1 MNLADVS
8 VVIPTYNS
16 DCTIERAIKSV
27 VNQTLLPK
35 EVIIVDDC
43 STSSKMHT
51 ILNNIKNNYN
61 NYFNIKVFY
70 LKQNSGPATARNIG
84 INNSICEYI
93 AFLDSDDIWH
103 PQKIEIQY
111 SYMKANR
118 EIYFSSHH
126 GEIIKERN
134 IEEFLDKKIIN
145 NQVAVKSIN
154 PYYYLFKHYMKN
166 SGTPSV
172 MIKKIP
178 KMKFYDNKR
187 YFEDYLLWL
196 EYNFLFD
203 GVVIDIPLSASF
215 KLLYGESGLSANL
228 WKMEKGEL
236 ETFKI
241 LQQKGYINILLRY
254 FVSCF
259 SFLKFLRRYFIV
271 FFNKLV
277 I

>member
-1 MNLADVS
+1 MEQADVS

-16 DCTIERAIKSV
+16 DCTIERAVKSV
-27 VNQTLLPK
+27 AYQTLLPK

-43 STSSKMHT
+43 STSPKMRA
-51 ILNNIKNNYN
+51 ILNNIKNDYN

-70 LKQNSGPATARNIG
+70 LKNNSGPATARNIG
-84 INNSICEYI
+84 IDNATCEYI

-111 SYMKANR
+111 FYMKKN
-118 EIYFSSHH
+118 ENMYFSSHQ
-126 GEIIKERN
+126 GVIIKEQN
-134 IEEFLDKKIIN
+134 IEEFFNKKISN
-145 NQVAVKSIN
+145 AQVIVKSIN
-154 PYYYLFKHYMKN
+154 PYFYLFKHYMKN

-172 MIKKIP
+172 IIKKTP

-215 KLLYGESGLSANL
+215 KFLYGESGLSANL

-259 SFLKFLRRYFIV
+259 SLLKYVRRIIICKF
-271 FFNKLV
+271 KLN
-277 I
+277 

>member
-1 MNLADVS
+1 MEQADVS

-16 DCTIERAIKSV
+16 DCTIERAVKSV
-27 VNQTLLPK
+27 ANQTLLPK
-35 EVIIVDDC
+35 EVIIIDDC
-43 STSSKMHT
+43 STSPKMHT
-51 ILNNIKNNYN
+51 ILNNIQNDYN
-61 NYFNIKVFY
+61 NYFYIKVFY
-70 LKQNSGPATARNIG
+70 LKNNSGPATARNIG
-84 INNSICEYI
+84 IDNASCEYI

-111 SYMKANR
+111 FYMKKN
-118 EIYFSSHH
+118 ENMYFSSHQ
-126 GEIIKERN
+126 GVIIKEQN
-134 IEEFLDKKIIN
+134 IEEFFNKKISN
-145 NQVAVKSIN
+145 AQVIVKSIN
-154 PYYYLFKHYMKN
+154 PYFYLFKHYMKN

-172 MIKKIP
+172 IIKKTP

-215 KLLYGESGLSANL
+215 KFLYGESGLSANL

-259 SFLKFLRRYFIV
+259 SLLKYVRRIIICKF
-271 FFNKLV
+271 K
-277 I
+277 